1 MYIKLTQ
8 NEVMKLNEKGIFFLA
23 IQREGDMQ
31 VVYLDDNSKVE
42 DIKYKKVDKEYQN
55 ELNSAAKA
63 YLKDTD
69 WYITREAETN
79 QAVPKDV
86 MANRAVCRGVVENG

>member
-42 DIKYKKVDKEYQN
+42 DIKYEKVDKEYQS

-63 YLKDTD
+63 YLSSTD

-79 QAVPKDV
+79 QTVPKEV
-86 MANRAVCRGVVENG
+86 LTNRKICREGVTK